1 MGTSGAE
8 YLKENKQKGQSP
20 GIRHGGIWGCV
31 LPWWSMIRNMP
42 ANSGNSGLIPG
53 SGRSP
58 GEEMASHSSI
68 LAWRIPWTKEPG
80 GLVARVG
87 QDLTIKQQ
95 QWLEHRVKGIENLQ
109 VALRRPDS
117 SLRAGRLEAAKAG
130 FAF

>member
-8 YLKENKQKGQSP
+8 YLKENEQKGQSP
-20 GIRHGGIWGCV
+20 GIRHGGVWGCV
-31 LPWWSMIRNMP
+31 LPGGSVIKNLP

-80 GLVARVG
+80 RLVSRVG
-87 QDLTIKQQ
+87 HNLTIKQQ
-95 QWLEHRVKGIENLQ
+95 HWLEHRGKGIESWRG
-109 VALRRPDS
+109 ALRRPGS

>member
-1 MGTSGAE
+1 MVAFGVVCF
-8 YLKENKQKGQSP
+8 P
-20 GIRHGGIWGCV
+20 GGSVIKN
-31 LPWWSMIRNMP
+31 LP

-80 GLVARVG
+80 VLVASVG
-87 QDLTIKQQ
+87 HDLAIKQQ
-95 QWLEHRVKGIENLQ
+95 QWLEHRGKGIENWRG
-109 VALRRPDS
+109 ALRRPGS
-117 SLRAGRLEAAKAG
+117 FLRAGRLEAAKAG

>member
-1 MGTSGAE
+1 MISSVKKSIK
-8 YLKENKQKGQSP
+8 LLP
-20 GIRHGGIWGCV
+20 GDATVKNPLASVGD
-31 LPWWSMIRNMP
+31 
-42 ANSGNSGLIPG
+42 AGLNPG

-80 GLVARVG
+80 RLVSRVG
-87 QDLTIKQQ
+87 HNLTIKQQ
-95 QWLEHRVKGIENLQ
+95 QWLEHRGKGIESWRG
-109 VALRRPDS
+109 ALRRPGS

>member
-58 GEEMASHSSI
+58 REEMASHSSI

-95 QWLEHRVKGIENLQ
+95 QWLEHRGKGIENCKG
-109 VALRRPDS
+109 ALRRPDS